1 MRHTHRGLGRRLG
14 AVVLF
19 ALAAACFA
27 AGAGPAGGATSG
39 PTAWAGDT
47 TQRAR
52 AGRLFALRATAAFWG
67 GTYTANTGEPV
78 QIEVSDAY
86 PQDPALPQRWADY
99 LASLVHGD
107 ELAALTA
114 YLAPFDEVQSIC
126 GEDALACYSSQVQ
139 TLVAPAENPAADL
152 TTEAIVAH
160 EYGHHVAANRLN
172 PPWRAIEYGT
182 KRWATY
188 MNVCAQAATGDVYP
202 GAEDAERYALNPG
215 EGFAEAYRVLNQ
227 QQLGQPLLAWQI
239 VSPTFFPDSTAL
251 QLIEQ
256 DVRTPWTG
264 PTTSRLAGSLAA
276 RRAKTSTVATPLDG
290 TARMTLRVSRGAV
303 TADVLAGTKR
313 LARVTVSAGRAASR
327 SVTVC
332 GQRSLRVR
340 LSAGR
345 RAATYTATVA
355 KP

>member
-19 ALAAACFA
+19 ALAAACCA

-47 TQRAR
+47 TQGPPAVWSPCAPRR
-52 AGRLFALRATAAFWG
+52 PSGRD
-67 GTYTANTGEPV
+67 YTANTGEPV

-86 PQDPALPQRWADY
+86 PQDPALPQRSADY

-126 GEDALACYSSQVQ
+126 GEDALACYSSQIQ
-139 TLVAPAENPAADL
+139 TLVAPAENPAANL

-239 VSPTFFPDSTAL
+239 VSPTFIPDSTAL
-251 QLIEQ
+251 QLVEQ

-264 PTTSRLAGSLAA
+264 PTSSRLAGSLAA

-290 TARMTLRVSRGAV
+290 TTRMTLRVSRGAV
-303 TADVLAGTKR
+303 TPTCSLAPSAS
-313 LARVTVSAGRAASR
+313 LA
-327 SVTVC
+327 
-332 GQRSLRVR
+332 
-340 LSAGR
+340 
-345 RAATYTATVA
+345 
-355 KP
+355 